1 MCGIA
6 GIIGLNH
13 SLNEKHINKINTI
26 VEKITHRGP
35 NQKITKKINENN
47 YIGFVRL
54 SIIDLTDNSNQP
66 IVSDNKKIS
75 LIYNGEIYNYLD
87 LKKTY
92 FNDLTF
98 KSNGDGEVLLK
109 MYEKFGIEFINK
121 IKGMFSISIID
132 NSKKTTYLIRDRF
145 GIKPLYYFKNNN
157 FLYYC
162 SEIKGLI
169 ASNEIKREINFD
181 EAKIYLNNGLINSN
195 HQTWFKNIFQVKPGS
210 YMEINDD
217 KVVEKKYY
225 ELKNNI
231 DEDYHDKGDISFKSY
246 ANSLKELFDNSLIQ
260 HSKLS
265 DVPVGLH
272 LSGGID
278 STVLASACKRNSI
291 NINSYTF
298 GFEHKE
304 FSEEKTAKEISDA
317 AGIKN
322 FTAILNDKDLSS
334 KLFKTI
340 ETEYEPFSSLRIVS
354 NHYLYEKYKDC
365 KVILDGAGGDEIASG
380 YTYHVLPWMMDLIKE
395 CDSKKLLHRFRK
407 LISKVNNNNQ
417 IENDSFIFGSIGQ
430 YMFPGFST
438 VDGSH
443 ISKKSIFEF
452 ENENYFQK
460 IEPQNNNFKSH
471 LRNAQYNDLMHFK
484 LPRALRYV
492 DRASMINSTETR
504 VPFLDHEV
512 VELCF
517 SLPSRYKYINDN
529 HRFIFKYISKQEQ
542 FKKFLNKNK
551 RTIADPQTK
560 WLKTTLKELV
570 NDTLLSTSFSSKDL
584 INHKKLKKYVNDFM
598 NDSSMKNSYLIFQI
612 LNMELWR
619 KNILN
624 A

>member
-6 GIIGLNH
+6 GIIRLNH

-66 IVSDNKKIS
+66 IVSENKKIS

-217 KVVEKKYY
+217 KVV
-225 ELKNNI
+225 
-231 DEDYHDKGDISFKSY
+231 
-246 ANSLKELFDNSLIQ
+246 
-260 HSKLS
+260 
-265 DVPVGLH
+265 
-272 LSGGID
+272 
-278 STVLASACKRNSI
+278 
-291 NINSYTF
+291 
-298 GFEHKE
+298 
-304 FSEEKTAKEISDA
+304 
-317 AGIKN
+317 
-322 FTAILNDKDLSS
+322 
-334 KLFKTI
+334 
-340 ETEYEPFSSLRIVS
+340 
-354 NHYLYEKYKDC
+354 
-365 KVILDGAGGDEIASG
+365 
-380 YTYHVLPWMMDLIKE
+380 
-395 CDSKKLLHRFRK
+395 
-407 LISKVNNNNQ
+407 
-417 IENDSFIFGSIGQ
+417 
-430 YMFPGFST
+430 
-438 VDGSH
+438 
-443 ISKKSIFEF
+443 
-452 ENENYFQK
+452 
-460 IEPQNNNFKSH
+460 
-471 LRNAQYNDLMHFK
+471 
-484 LPRALRYV
+484 
-492 DRASMINSTETR
+492 
-504 VPFLDHEV
+504 
-512 VELCF
+512 
-517 SLPSRYKYINDN
+517 
-529 HRFIFKYISKQEQ
+529 
-542 FKKFLNKNK
+542 
-551 RTIADPQTK
+551 
-560 WLKTTLKELV
+560 
-570 NDTLLSTSFSSKDL
+570 
-584 INHKKLKKYVNDFM
+584 
-598 NDSSMKNSYLIFQI
+598 
-612 LNMELWR
+612 
-619 KNILN
+619 
-624 A
+624 